1 MKIGAQLRP
10 LMRRMLSLVKRALAA
25 VWLAANAGV
34 AALSSLMRRVPP
46 PMRRAL
52 AVVGLAALA
61 GLAAFVVL
69 SDEPKTYEVESS
81 FAIRPSDE
89 VQTAELP
96 DVVGTLAEP
105 DNAVTETIVN
115 ILGSELLRDSAAEA
129 ARLPLDSVGESGAEY
144 SWTAS
149 RRPGSAIIDIR
160 LTGPSD
166 EKLLAMQAAAAE
178 EAARLVGRSY
188 GLYRLEALSSP
199 TSPDEVDANVAQKVA
214 LAIVLGALLGLALL
228 LAERRLRSTLGAR
241 PLDGRGD
248 GRPSGTDDPTDETD
262 RLESTLRES
271 LGTDASVR
279 RVGASRIEVAPP
291 EAAPG
296 RIARRER

>member
-1 MKIGAQLRP
+1 MKTGAQLP
-10 LMRRMLSLVKRALAA
+10 SLLQRMFSLVKRALAA
-25 VWLAANAGV
+25 MWLAASAGV
-34 AALSSLMRRVPP
+34 AKLSSLMRRVPP

-61 GLAAFVVL
+61 GLAALVVL

-115 ILGSELLRDSAAEA
+115 ILGSELLRDSASEA
-129 ARLPLDSVGESGAEY
+129 AGLPLDSVGESGAEY

-199 TSPDEVDANVAQKVA
+199 TSPDEVDANVTQKVA
-214 LAIVLGALLGLALL
+214 LAIFLGALLGLALV
-228 LAERRLRSTLGAR
+228 LAERRLRSSLGAR
-241 PLDGRGD
+241 PLDRRGD

>member
-1 MKIGAQLRP
+1 
-10 LMRRMLSLVKRALAA
+10 
-25 VWLAANAGV
+25 
-34 AALSSLMRRVPP
+34 LSSLMRRVPP

-61 GLAAFVVL
+61 GLAALVVL

-89 VQTAELP
+89 VQTEGLP

-129 ARLPLDSVGESGAEY
+129 AGLPPESVAESGEEY

-149 RRPGSAIIDIR
+149 RRPGSAVIDIR

-166 EKLLAMQAAAAE
+166 AKLLAMQAAAAKG
-178 EAARLVGRSY
+178 AARLVGRNY
-188 GLYRLEALSSP
+188 KLYRLEPLSSP
-199 TSPDEVDANVAQKVA
+199 TSPEQVDSKTKQIVG
-214 LAIVLGALLGLALL
+214 LAILLGALLGVALV
-228 LAERRLRSTLGAR
+228 LAEGKLRSSLGTRTLDRG
-241 PLDGRGD
+241 GD
-248 GRPSGTDDPTDETD
+248 GRPNGTDDLTGETD

-271 LGTDASVR
+271 LGTGASVR
-279 RVGASRIEVAPP
+279 RVGAGRIEVAPP
-291 EAAPG
+291 EAAPDHE
-296 RIARRER
+296 IARRER